1 MLWYE
6 DLLLQTIRTKS
17 WNLSRPH
24 RHRISGNF
32 LQHGFHWKCPWKKHS
47 IESPK
52 VLGGTR
58 KGLCLCRTTAAHSHR
73 KAGLLYRSG
82 VLQPHPKM
90 FRADWFIDRKDHP
103 WWCKSN
109 GYVYPYVRW
118 NETGRRR
125 QPDHRIVLCSDTDG
139 NIARYPV
146 MHGSKLLFAT
156 KYKLYLPTEEELWAE
171 VET

>member
-17 WNLSRPH
+17 WNLSRTPSSQNF
-24 RHRISGNF
+24 REFPPTRIS
-32 LQHGFHWKCPWKKHS
+32 LKVPLKKAFYRIS
-47 IESPK
+47 KSSW
-52 VLGGTR
+52 
-58 KGLCLCRTTAAHSHR
+58 LCLCRTTAAHSHR

-90 FRADWFIDRKDHP
+90 FRADWFKNRKDHP

-146 MHGSKLLFAT
+146 MHGSKLLFAS
-156 KYKLYLPTEEELWAE
+156 KYKLYLPTEEELRAE